1 IRTLAALLL
10 GVAML
15 AHSTPA
21 GAQAQSRICF
31 PETGQCLE
39 GRFRQFWEQNGGLPV
54 FGYPITPA
62 RDEASPDDGKTYQTQ
77 WLERAR
83 FEYHPENR
91 APYDVL
97 LGRLG
102 RDALANRGVDWQT
115 LPKQSDAPSGCR
127 LFPETGHSLC
137 DQLPSL
143 SSGGLPLQVGFL
155 SYWSARG
162 LADPRLDRFGRSL
175 ALFGAPIS
183 DPQIEVNSSGRTVV
197 AQYLERARLELPVDG
212 RGVLQGRLGADLLA
226 GEARP
231 VALATG
237 QGSPRTLVTT
247 PEAVYWVS
255 SGQGNQINRL
265 PKSSGDAQTLA
276 AEPGGVRGIAVDASG
291 VYWTSAD
298 AVRRLPPGGE
308 PGSLAGGQSSPSALA
323 IDEGSVYWM
332 NQDGSVNRVSKGG
345 GSSTPLASGQD
356 GIATGL
362 AVDGADVYW
371 VSQGRVTRVPK
382 DGGPTT
388 ALAQL
393 DARLTWR
400 LALDGDSIYLAGYP
414 EATAGGA
421 PTGATEGVLARLSKA
436 DGLITLL
443 YQGPERPL
451 ALAVSDGQVY
461 WSTESGMIYRTPAG
475 GGNTTLVVAGQDMP
489 GSLAADQDGVYWA
502 NNKGG
507 GAVMRASKR

>member
-1 IRTLAALLL
+1 MRHVIRALAALLL
-10 GVAML
+10 GAAAL
-15 AHSTPA
+15 AHTAPTST
-21 GAQAQSRICF
+21 QAQGRLCF
-31 PETGQCLE
+31 PETGLCLE

-62 RDEASPDDGKTYQTQ
+62 RDETSPDDGKTYQTQ

-91 APYDVL
+91 PPYDVL

-102 RDALANRGVDWQT
+102 RDALANRGVDWQL
-115 LPKQSDAPSGCR
+115 LPRQSSAPAGCR

-137 DQLPSL
+137 NQI
-143 SSGGLPLQVGFL
+143 SGFGPADRPLQVNFL

-197 AQYLERARLELPVDG
+197 AQYLERARLELPLDG
-212 RGVLQGRLGADLLA
+212 ATVLQGRLGADLLA

-231 VALATG
+231 VALAVG
-237 QGSPRTLVTT
+237 QASPRTLATT
-247 PEAVYWVS
+247 AESVYWVT
-255 SGQGNQINRL
+255 SGAGNLINRL
-265 PKSSGDAQTLA
+265 PKAGGDAQTLVT
-276 AEPGGVRGIAVDASG
+276 EPGGVRGIAADTSG
-291 VYWTSAD
+291 LYWTSAG

-308 PGSLAGGQSSPSALA
+308 PAILAGGQSSPGALA
-323 IDEGSVYWM
+323 IDEESVYWM
-332 NQDGSVNRVSKGG
+332 NQDGTVNRVSKSG

-356 GIATGL
+356 GLAITL
-362 AVDGADVYW
+362 AVDGSDLFW
-371 VSQGRVTRVPK
+371 VSRGVVTRVPK
-382 DGGPTT
+382 NGGATV

-400 LALDGDSIYLAGYP
+400 LALDGNNIYLAGYP
-414 EATAGGA
+414 E
-421 PTGATEGVLARLSKA
+421 PNSGATEGVLLRLPKA
-436 DGLITLL
+436 GGATEQL
-443 YQGPERPL
+443 YKGPERPL
-451 ALAVSDGQVY
+451 AVAVAGGQVY
-461 WSTESGMIYRTPAG
+461 WSTEAGMIYRSPTSG
-475 GGNTTLVVAGQDMP
+475 GGPVLVVAGQDIP

-507 GAVMRASKR
+507 GAVMKVSQK

>member
-1 IRTLAALLL
+1 MRHGIRTLTALLL
-10 GVAML
+10 GAAML

-39 GRFRQFWEQNGGLPV
+39 GRFRVFWEQNGGLPV

-62 RDEASPDDGKTYQTQ
+62 RDETSPDDGKTYPTQ
-77 WLERAR
+77 HFERAR
-83 FEYHPENR
+83 FEHHPENR
-91 APYDVL
+91 PPYDVL

-102 RDALANRGVDWQT
+102 RDALVNRGVDWQT
-115 LPKQSDAPSGCR
+115 LPKQSGATAGCR

-137 DQLPSL
+137 DQIPSL
-143 SSGGLPLQVGFL
+143 SPGGQPLRVGFL

-183 DPQIEVNSSGRTVV
+183 DPQIEVNSSGRMVV

-212 RGVLQGRLGADLLA
+212 GGVLQGRLGADLLA

-231 VALATG
+231 IALATG
-237 QGSPRTLVTT
+237 QASPRTLATT
-247 PEAVYWVS
+247 ADAIYWVT

-265 PKSSGDAQTLA
+265 PKSGGGAQTLA
-276 AEPGGVRGIAVDASG
+276 AEPGGLRGIAADASG

-308 PGSLAGGQSSPSALA
+308 PGTLAGGQSGPGALA
-323 IDEGSVYWM
+323 VDEDSVYWM
-332 NQDGSVNRVSKGG
+332 NQDGTVNRVAKGG

-356 GIATGL
+356 GLATGL

-371 VSQGRVTRVPK
+371 VSRGAVTRVPK
-382 DGGPTT
+382 GGGATV

-393 DARLTWR
+393 DTRLTWH
-400 LALDGDSIYLAGYP
+400 LALDGDSIYLAGHP
-414 EATAGGA
+414 EATIGGATGGVLLRLPKAGG
-421 PTGATEGVLARLSKA
+421 PTA
-436 DGLITLL
+436 LL

-451 ALAVSDGQVY
+451 ALAVAGGQIY
-461 WSTESGMIYRTPAG
+461 WSTESGAIYRTPAG
-475 GGNTTLVVAGQDMP
+475 GGDTALVATGQDMP
-489 GSLAADQDGVYWA
+489 GSLVADQDGVYWA

-507 GAVMRASKR
+507 GAVMRASRK